1 MLKLKDEF
9 KEVDVNLFGF
19 AIHRGNGEVLLLLS
33 GLSAFFA
40 YHAEKRYLRLYIPSD
55 MIGTKFLHTKE
66 DIRNFLNKNSHLLEK
81 ILLLDELL
89 DKFEEVS
96 I

>member
-9 KEVDVNLFGF
+9 KEIDVDLYGF
-19 AIHRGNGEVLLLLS
+19 VIHRGNGEMLLPLS

-40 YHAEKRYLRLYIPSD
+40 YHDEKRYLRLYIPSD
-55 MIGTKFLHTKE
+55 MIGTKFLQTKE
-66 DIRNFLNKNSHLLEK
+66 DIRNFLNKNSLLLKK
-81 ILLLDELL
+81 IPLLDELL
-89 DKFEEVS
+89 DKFEEVR